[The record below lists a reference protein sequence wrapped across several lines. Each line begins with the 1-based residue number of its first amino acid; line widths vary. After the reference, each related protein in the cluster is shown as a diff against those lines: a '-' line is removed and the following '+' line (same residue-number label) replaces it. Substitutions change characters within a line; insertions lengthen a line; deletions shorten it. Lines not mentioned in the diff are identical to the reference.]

1 MKVVSKSG
9 KAAFAPDITVP
20 MAKKKDKVLN
30 TQNKR
35 RL

>member
-1 MKVVSKSG
+1 MKMASKSG
-9 KAAFAPDITVP
+9 KAAFAPEITVA

-35 RL
+35 RI